1 MKTIEVL
8 STNDEVRKQSARSP
22 KVSVVVLNLNG
33 YEDTRDCLESLRQVQ
48 YRNIETV
55 VVDNG
60 SSDDSSIRLQREF
73 PELRV
78 LSSKENLG
86 FGGGSNLGIEDALR
100 RNADYVLL
108 LNNDTVVDPNF
119 LLYLVE
125 IGEADSRIGILGPK
139 ILYADDPKRIWFAGG
154 FVRLRSGRYGHL
166 GLNDLDEDGNF
177 SHVAETGWIT
187 GCALLVKTSALR
199 EVGLLDSRL
208 FAYSEDA
215 DFCMRM
221 RRAGYRCVFVP
232 RARVWHKLA
241 RTSGIQSPFYLYL
254 GTRNQLTWVLRYV
267 PFPYKLGALTFTL
280 LKKIVKA
287 GLLAFVRPESALAV
301 CAGIRAFLLQ
311 KCGPPGEDMLPGRQ
325 LSSTAARIDA
335 HD

>member
-100 RNADYVLL
+100 RNA
-108 LNNDTVVDPNF
+108 
-119 LLYLVE
+119 
-125 IGEADSRIGILGPK
+125 
-139 ILYADDPKRIWFAGG
+139 
-154 FVRLRSGRYGHL
+154 
-166 GLNDLDEDGNF
+166 
-177 SHVAETGWIT
+177 
-187 GCALLVKTSALR
+187 
-199 EVGLLDSRL
+199 
-208 FAYSEDA
+208 
-215 DFCMRM
+215 
-221 RRAGYRCVFVP
+221 
-232 RARVWHKLA
+232 
-241 RTSGIQSPFYLYL
+241 
-254 GTRNQLTWVLRYV
+254 
-267 PFPYKLGALTFTL
+267 
-280 LKKIVKA
+280 
-287 GLLAFVRPESALAV
+287 
-301 CAGIRAFLLQ
+301 
-311 KCGPPGEDMLPGRQ
+311 
-325 LSSTAARIDA
+325 
-335 HD
+335 